1 MAVKRTSRP
10 SKAAGAARSR
20 APKKA
25 VAVKAGAARK
35 TKAAVAARK
44 KTVEAV
50 VRHEDVATLKVDA
63 GDKAAHAIVARK
75 QPGTRSTRSRRSAVD
90 RLDDPPRATGAA
102 LIERVSRA
110 IERELNQI
118 EVIVGGHRVNKTQR
132 TEGERRARTLASL
145 ARTLR
150 EVMALRAGEKKERR
164 EDDDAVPRDL
174 STLRLALA
182 RRLDQL
188 VADAKAA
195 HPEGAE

>member
-1 MAVKRTSRP
+1 MPIKRTSRP
-10 SKAAGAARSR
+10 AKRAAGAARSR

-25 VAVKAGAARK
+25 VAAKAANK
-35 TKAAVAARK
+35 TKAVVVARK
-44 KTVEAV
+44 KTVDTV
-50 VRHEDVATLKVDA
+50 IRHEDVATLKVDP
-63 GDKAAHAIVARK
+63 GDEAALAIIARRR
-75 QPGTRSTRSRRSAVD
+75 PATRPTRTRRSAVD
-90 RLDDPPRATGAA
+90 RLDDPPPATGTA

-188 VADAKAA
+188 VAEAKAA

>member
-1 MAVKRTSRP
+1 M
-10 SKAAGAARSR
+10 
-20 APKKA
+20 
-25 VAVKAGAARK
+25 
-35 TKAAVAARK
+35 
-44 KTVEAV
+44 
-50 VRHEDVATLKVDA
+50 
-63 GDKAAHAIVARK
+63 
-75 QPGTRSTRSRRSAVD
+75 D
-90 RLDDPPRATGAA
+90 RLDDPPPATGTA

>member
-1 MAVKRTSRP
+1 M
-10 SKAAGAARSR
+10 
-20 APKKA
+20 
-25 VAVKAGAARK
+25 
-35 TKAAVAARK
+35 
-44 KTVEAV
+44 
-50 VRHEDVATLKVDA
+50 RHEDVATLKVDP
-63 GDKAAHAIVARK
+63 GDEAALAIIARK
-75 QPGTRSTRSRRSAVD
+75 RPATRPTRTRRSAVD
-90 RLDDPPRATGAA
+90 RLDDPPPATGTA